1 MVTIQECSARTW
13 TQTHHTSMEVAAG
26 SGDQDR
32 HGHVTW
38 RLCSDAMYL
47 HTGIY
52 TVHWYVSKLDNA
64 GVRTQYPHDFI
75 LQTRSK
81 CTDSFKQFVDLEIEI
96 VCMYCNRGGP
106 QLWPPGV
113 GGWGEGRVRDMAILI
128 NIVMINFARDQGR
141 VIKIVEFSTL
151 WLTHSPPK
159 V

>member
-1 MVTIQECSARTW
+1 
-13 TQTHHTSMEVAAG
+13 MEVAAG

-47 HTGIY
+47 HTGIIY

-81 CTDSFKQFVDLEIEI
+81 CTDSFK
-96 VCMYCNRGGP
+96 
-106 QLWPPGV
+106 
-113 GGWGEGRVRDMAILI
+113 
-128 NIVMINFARDQGR
+128 
-141 VIKIVEFSTL
+141 
-151 WLTHSPPK
+151 
-159 V
+159 